1 MKQYDDARVDLW
13 LTLARSLG
21 DTAAPVVSK
30 LLGLAHRPFG
40 DGVDGAADAAR
51 FVTGIVPAP
60 LKPVAL
66 ALTLDLQ
73 DAARSRC
80 RD

>member
-1 MKQYDDARVDLW
+1 MKQYDDAKVDQW

-21 DTAAPVVSK
+21 DIAAPVVSK
-30 LLGLAHRPFG
+30 LSSLAHRPFG
-40 DGVDGAADAAR
+40 DGLDGAADAAR
-51 FVTGIVPAP
+51 FLTGIVPAP

-73 DAARSRC
+73 DVVRSRC